1 MKKRGHDLKKKMKK
15 RGHDLK
21 KKMKKRGHVSSGYG
35 FSGEHRHLRLVD
47 QTVAAFELW
56 WSLQTTPHQLA
67 IGLTE
72 LLCSTTSPPQPKAS
86 RFPPHGSSTSS
97 QMGTSP
103 SSVTIFRAAQRFEEV
118 VTEKPELAITDT
130 ILVLLWRYETWLY
143 LHLYTSP
150 HFRKAPAS
158 TSRVMTVCVSSSSW
172 RPLIHFFVKCRSRA
186 PFSIQDFMQ
195 FWQKRCDEEKS
206 RLRCSHLRTL
216 LRTQTS

>member
-86 RFPPHGSSTSS
+86 RWS
-97 QMGTSP
+97 QMW
-103 SSVTIFRAAQRFEEV
+103 SSEV
-118 VTEKPELAITDT
+118 
-130 ILVLLWRYETWLY
+130 
-143 LHLYTSP
+143 SN
-150 HFRKAPAS
+150 KAPVLSCDVKNKAYES
-158 TSRVMTVCVSSSSW
+158 LLDPHETLDSSELDEQR
-172 RPLIHFFVKCRSRA
+172 RP
-186 PFSIQDFMQ
+186 
-195 FWQKRCDEEKS
+195 
-206 RLRCSHLRTL
+206 
-216 LRTQTS
+216 